1 MAVHRRA
8 EELINRRHRVQRL
21 PGEISRKW
29 IPAKQC
35 TYKHDTH
42 GMNETTTT
50 LSCGY
55 QARKHPCSPALS
67 STNPIV
73 LAGVSGSPLLAG
85 VESAGGHKPAPP
97 WFIWQSIFQSSLEAQ
112 FRRSQWS
119 DLPGTTAFLRW
130 KTLCSHKSS
139 WGFVASHS
147 MTIPALTSNLSV
159 PPFTFQSCS

>member
-55 QARKHPCSPALS
+55 QARKHPLFP
-67 STNPIV
+67 STEQHKSHCAGRSDR
-73 LAGVSGSPLLAG
+73 LTAAGCCGVSWRTQASSPVVYMAIHLLSVFSGGTIQKITVVRFAWHNCL
-85 VESAGGHKPAPP
+85 SALED
-97 WFIWQSIFQSSLEAQ
+97 FIQPQVLLG
-112 FRRSQWS
+112 FRR
-119 DLPGTTAFLRW
+119 F
-130 KTLCSHKSS
+130 
-139 WGFVASHS
+139 
-147 MTIPALTSNLSV
+147 
-159 PPFTFQSCS
+159 PFHDHTCVDI